1 MTAMAG
7 FPLSHLIFASVVF
20 FLAGIVKGVT
30 GMGLPTVAMG
40 LLGTV
45 MPPVRAV
52 AFQIVPNFVTNF
64 WQLFTGPD
72 FRGLWRRLRTM
83 MIALIFGTALGI
95 GALTHGEGKWTA
107 FGLGVV
113 LMIYAGLGLFHYH
126 APPPGRHEKWLS
138 PVLGL
143 LTGLLG
149 GATGSC
155 IIPAVP
161 YLQSMNLEKEEL
173 VQALGL
179 TFTVSNIVMTIGL
192 FWGGA
197 LHLEGL
203 GLSVLMVIPALLGMW
218 AGGHIRRRVS
228 QQTFRRWF
236 LIALF
241 LLGLQLALKPLF

>member
-1 MTAMAG
+1 VND
-7 FPLSHLIFASVVF
+7 FPPSHLVFASVVF

-52 AFQIVPNFVTNF
+52 GFQIVPNYVTNF

-72 FRGLWRRLRTM
+72 FRGLWRRLRWM
-83 MIALIFGTALGI
+83 MLTLIVGTALGV
-95 GALTHGEGKWTA
+95 GALTHGEGRWTA
-107 FGLGVV
+107 CALGVV
-113 LMIYAGLGLFHYH
+113 LMVYSGLGLFHYH
-126 APPPGRHEKWLS
+126 APPPGRHEGWLS
-138 PVLGL
+138 PAMGFA
-143 LTGLLG
+143 TGLLG

-161 YLQSMNLEKEEL
+161 YLQSMNFEKEEL

-179 TFTVSNIVMTIGL
+179 TFTVSNIVMTVGL
-192 FWGGA
+192 MATGA
-197 LHLEGL
+197 LKLHGL
-203 GLSVLMVIPALLGMW
+203 GLSVLMVIPALCGMW
-218 AGGHIRRRVS
+218 AGAHIRRRVS
-228 QQTFRRWF
+228 RETFRRWF

-241 LLGLQLALKPLF
+241 LLGLQLGLKPFFHA